1 MEYSGRED
9 LFVTVYAEGQG
20 DHTQVARSTLGKYAN
35 ALGPA
40 ILTQGKYRLVV
51 HPDQDSTAVGS
62 NKEMIKFGLDVLLE
76 KSDIGGAP
84 DFEVVVEEVELCSL
98 PTLPDNFNGP
108 GFIHPLSGN
117 SIRQDTK
124 FRLAELLEGT
134 AVKFDLPE
142 TSLVAFYLEVPEGL
156 RAEAEI
162 LRVKGTYI
170 TKVSSLDLN
179 KGDETFL
186 R

>member
-1 MEYSGRED
+1 
-9 LFVTVYAEGQG
+9 
-20 DHTQVARSTLGKYAN
+20 
-35 ALGPA
+35 
-40 ILTQGKYRLVV
+40 
-51 HPDQDSTAVGS
+51 
-62 NKEMIKFGLDVLLE
+62 MIKFGLDVLLE

-124 FRLAELLEGT
+124 LRLAELLEGT

-162 LRVKGTYI
+162 LRVQGTYI